1 LSMRIFDG
9 FKFTK
14 LKTPIHL
21 LDPRAKLVLLF
32 VIFTLS
38 ILFSNL
44 IILLVIFI
52 VQIPMILLANSFKRW
67 LFSIRGGS
75 FFAIL
80 IFLANFITGSTLTFS
95 LTMMLRFLVLIS
107 SFSFF
112 FMTTSPDDL
121 GLALEELHIPYAL
134 CFTFTTA
141 VRLVPTM
148 AIEAQTIMDAQ
159 RSRGLELD
167 KGNLFKRIRNYLP
180 ILIPL
185 IVLAI
190 KRSIELAEA
199 LESRAFD
206 VSKKRVSY
214 IVLRL
219 RNIDYC
225 VITVAL
231 FFLILGVYSYLY
243 ITLPNLVYNI
253 RLAEILPWKLW

>member
-1 LSMRIFDG
+1 MRLFDG

-14 LKTPIHL
+14 LHTPIHR
-21 LDPRAKLVLLF
+21 LDPRAKIFITIVIFSLSIIFTNLPVLLALF
-32 VIFTLS
+32 LAQLPMVIVAKSMKRWVSSMRGGAFLALLIFT
-38 ILFSNL
+38 
-44 IILLVIFI
+44 
-52 VQIPMILLANSFKRW
+52 ANS
-67 LFSIRGGS
+67 
-75 FFAIL
+75 
-80 IFLANFITGSTLTFS
+80 ITGSTLTFS
-95 LTMMLRFLVLIS
+95 LTMMIRFLVLIS

-121 GLALEELHIPYAL
+121 GLALEQMRIPYSL

-159 RSRGLELD
+159 RARGLELD
-167 KGNLFKRIRNYLP
+167 RGNPLKRIRNYVP

-206 VSKKRVSY
+206 TSKKRESY
-214 IVLRL
+214 IVLKL
-219 RNIDYC
+219 RTLDYA
-225 VITVAL
+225 VISLAI
-231 FFLILGVYSYLY
+231 FFLIFGIYLY
-243 ITLPNLVYNI
+243 FNVTIPTLETNF
-253 RLAEILPWKLW
+253 KLIDLLQWRFW

>member
-1 LSMRIFDG
+1 MRIFDG

-14 LKTPIHL
+14 LQTPVHK
-21 LDPRAKLVLLF
+21 LDPRAKFVVLLT
-32 VIFTLS
+32 IFALS
-38 ILFSNL
+38 LLFSNL
-44 IILLVIFI
+44 LVLSTLFI
-52 VQIPMILLANSFKRW
+52 AQLPMVISARSTRRW
-67 LFSIRGGS
+67 ISSMRAGS

-80 IFLANFITGSTLTFS
+80 IFTANLLTGSTLVFS
-95 LTMMLRFLVLIS
+95 LTMMIRFLVLIS

-121 GLALEELHIPYAL
+121 GLALEEMHIPYAL

-167 KGNLFKRIRNYLP
+167 KGNLIKRIRNYMP

-214 IVLRL
+214 AVLKIKAMDIV
-219 RNIDYC
+219 
-225 VITVAL
+225 VIILTL
-231 FFLILGVYSYLY
+231 SFLIFGIYAYFDIS
-243 ITLPNLVYNI
+243 IPTFETQI
-253 RLAEILPWKLW
+253 RLNDLLPWKFW

>member
-1 LSMRIFDG
+1 MRLFDG

-14 LKTPIHL
+14 IKTPIHL
-21 LDPRAKLVLLF
+21 LDPRSKLVLLC
-32 VIFTLS
+32 VIFILS

-44 IILLVIFI
+44 LLFSVFFI
-52 VQIPMILLANSFKRW
+52 VQIPMILLAKSFKRW
-67 LFSIRGGS
+67 IFSLRGGA
-75 FFAIL
+75 FFALL

-95 LTMMLRFLVLIS
+95 LTMMFRFLVLIS

-121 GLALEELHIPYAL
+121 GLALEEMHIPYAL

-167 KGNLFKRIRNYLP
+167 KGNLFKRIRNYMP

-214 IVLRL
+214 IILKLRS
-219 RNIDYC
+219 IDYC
-225 VITVAL
+225 VIIIAL
-231 FFLILGVYSYLY
+231 FFLILGFYSYFF
-243 ITLPNLVYNI
+243 ITLPNLECNI

>member
-1 LSMRIFDG
+1 MSLRIFDG

-14 LKTPIHL
+14 LQTPIHR
-21 LDPRAKLVLLF
+21 LDPRVKLLILLT
-32 VIFTLS
+32 IFTLS
-38 ILFSNL
+38 VLFSNL
-44 IILLVIFI
+44 LILLILFF
-52 VQIPMILLANSFKRW
+52 VQIPMILLGKILSRW
-67 LFSIRGGS
+67 VLSMKGGS
-75 FFAIL
+75 FFASL
-80 IFLANFITGSTLTFS
+80 IFIVNFITGSTLTFS
-95 LTMMLRFLVLIS
+95 LTMMFRFLVLIS

-121 GLALEELHIPYAL
+121 GLALEEMHIPYAL

-167 KGNLFKRIRNYLP
+167 KGNLFKRIRNYMP

-206 VSKKRVSY
+206 VSKKREYY
-214 IVLRL
+214 IILKMKI
-219 RNIDYC
+219 IDYC
-225 VITVAL
+225 VIVL
-231 FFLILGVYSYLY
+231 SIFFMILGIYVYLTVSVPSLE
-243 ITLPNLVYNI
+243 INIKFSDLLPF
-253 RLAEILPWKLW
+253 KLW